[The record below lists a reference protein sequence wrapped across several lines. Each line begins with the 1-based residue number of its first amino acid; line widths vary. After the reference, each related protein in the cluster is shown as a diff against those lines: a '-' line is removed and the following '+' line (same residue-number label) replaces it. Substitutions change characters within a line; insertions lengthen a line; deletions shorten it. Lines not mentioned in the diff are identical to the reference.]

1 MAEHDNS
8 YKSIIKGTSI
18 FGGVQILNIL
28 ISLVRGK
35 FVAMLLGPEGMGIS
49 ALFTN
54 SANSIQ
60 RLASLGLNL
69 AIVKEVAADSDSP
82 KSCRV
87 SFRPYVDRSP

>member
-69 AIVKEVAADSDSP
+69 AIVKRWQLIPIPP